1 MYSPLLAMMINKKNY
16 PLLWRRALYLHNSH
30 LKVLCTTVLFDKLA
44 QWHFFFALFYFDGDA
59 PQKMT
64 SCLFCGMAMDSFY
77 VSIISLSLNYI
88 TSIYYDYDRLLPK

>member
-1 MYSPLLAMMINKKNY
+1 MLPIIGPRYDKQKNI
-16 PLLWRRALYLHNSH
+16 RCCGGVLYTQFPR
-30 LKVLCTTVLFDKLA
+30 KVLYVFDKLA
-44 QWHFFFALFYFDGDA
+44 QWHFFFALFYFNGDA